1 VIERKGGAMKA
12 VLLTFLEPA
21 TATLL
26 IAVAIGLGI
35 EVNLVFFL
43 VALVIVIAGLGEAII
58 SAAFGHRQP

>member
-1 VIERKGGAMKA
+1 

-35 EVNLVFFL
+35 EVNPVFFL

>member
-1 VIERKGGAMKA
+1 MKA

-43 VALVIVIAGLGEAII
+43 VALVIVIAAMGEAII
-58 SAAFGHRQP
+58 SAAFGYRQP